1 LKNAV
6 QNIHFKCDLKKKQ
19 KKKKQSVQFPEVLRF
34 TFPKSKIGF
43 PQKTFSILLFVR
55 SPVYYSW

>member
-1 LKNAV
+1 V
-6 QNIHFKCDLKKKQ
+6 RFEKKT